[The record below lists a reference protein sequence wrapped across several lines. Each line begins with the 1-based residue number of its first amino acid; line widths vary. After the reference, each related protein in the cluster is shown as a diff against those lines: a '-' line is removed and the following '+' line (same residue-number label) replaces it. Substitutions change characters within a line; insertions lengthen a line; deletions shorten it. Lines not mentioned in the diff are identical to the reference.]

1 MTKKIKIFDI
11 QVDEDL
17 VNFINNEILLDLKIN
32 KNDYWEGF
40 SKLINKF
47 SSINKKLLNK
57 RISLQKML
65 NDWHRKRVGEEIN
78 KKEYEKFLY
87 EINYIVEEGS
97 EFKINTTNV
106 DPEIAKICGPQLV
119 VPITNARYAL
129 NAVNARWG
137 SLYNAVY
144 GTNVLGDLPIS
155 DSYDLAR
162 GNKVIQYTRSYL
174 DKAVPLV
181 NELWANIKKFELQNK
196 QHHSHQSNH
205 QLLVE

>member
-1 MTKKIKIFDI
+1 MTKKIQIFDI

-78 KKEYEKFLY
+78 KKEYEKLLY
-87 EINYIVEEGS
+87 EINYIVENHHYY
-97 EFKINTTNV
+97 FDNI
-106 DPEIAKICGPQLV
+106 I
-119 VPITNARYAL
+119 
-129 NAVNARWG
+129 
-137 SLYNAVY
+137 
-144 GTNVLGDLPIS
+144 VLDRKRIEHLMGLLFLPM
-155 DSYDLAR
+155 L
-162 GNKVIQYTRSYL
+162 
-174 DKAVPLV
+174 
-181 NELWANIKKFELQNK
+181 
-196 QHHSHQSNH
+196 
-205 QLLVE
+205 